1 MSKFFSIYF
10 FTQPFSINLINPIH
24 FRFGKKE
31 CVLFT
36 FNQSNLFKNQFL
48 MISTVK
54 IAIIGCGNLGASIA
68 NGLLMR
74 GDFDPK
80 NLTLTKR
87 NTASLA
93 EFEAKGVRVH
103 TDNAVAA
110 QYADI
115 ILLGVK
121 PYNVSTIL
129 KEIKPALD
137 PKKQI
142 IISLATGVTLKEMY
156 EVIDPKTVTFRAM
169 PNIAADIQESIT
181 CVCQEQ
187 ASPMQVEMVQE
198 LFDSIGFTITIDES
212 LMEAATVLGAC
223 GIAYV
228 LRFMRAMIQ
237 GGIQIGFDSV
247 TASKI
252 VNQTVKGAAEL
263 MIQKNIHPEAAIDKV
278 TTPKGCTIVG
288 LNEME
293 HQGFSSAMVRGVIAS
308 YEKIEK

>member
-1 MSKFFSIYF
+1 MSKYFSKNIY
-10 FTQPFSINLINPIH
+10 SE
-24 FRFGKKE
+24 FRFIDRLNSNRFSCGKKDSLL
-31 CVLFT
+31 VT
-36 FNQSNLFKNQFL
+36 FNSSNLFKILFH

-74 GDFDPK
+74 SDFDPK

-87 NTASLA
+87 NTSTLA
-93 EFEAKGVRVH
+93 EFEAKGVHVH
-103 TDNAVAA
+103 TDNLIAA

-115 ILLGVK
+115 VLLGVK
-121 PYNVSTIL
+121 PYNVAKIL
-129 KEIKPALD
+129 EEIKPALD

-142 IISLATGVTLKEMY
+142 VVSLATGVTLKEMY

-181 CVCQEQ
+181 CICQEQ
-187 ASPMQVEMVQE
+187 ANPKEIEMITE

>member
-1 MSKFFSIYF
+1 MF
-10 FTQPFSINLINPIH
+10 
-24 FRFGKKE
+24 
-31 CVLFT
+31 
-36 FNQSNLFKNQFL
+36 SNL
-48 MISTVK
+48 K
-54 IAIIGCGNLGASIA
+54 IAIIGCGNLGTSIA

-74 GDFDPK
+74 SDFEPR

-93 EFEAKGVRVH
+93 EFEAKGAHVH
-103 TDNAVAA
+103 TDNSAA
-110 QYADI
+110 AKYADLV
-115 ILLGVK
+115 LLGVK
-121 PYNVSTIL
+121 PYNVGNIL
-129 KEIKPALD
+129 NEIKPALD
-137 PKKQI
+137 PSKQV
-142 IISLATGVTLKEMY
+142 IISLATGITLKEMY
-156 EVIDPKTVTFRAM
+156 EVLDPTTVAFRAM
-169 PNIAADIQESIT
+169 PNIAADIQESVT
-181 CVCQEQ
+181 CICHEQ
-187 ASPMQVEMVQE
+187 ANPVQLEQVKE
-198 LFDSIGFTITIDES
+198 LFNSIGFTISIDEN

-237 GGIQIGFDSV
+237 GGIQIGFDST

-308 YEKIEK
+308 YEKIAK

>member
-1 MSKFFSIYF
+1 
-10 FTQPFSINLINPIH
+10 
-24 FRFGKKE
+24 
-31 CVLFT
+31 
-36 FNQSNLFKNQFL
+36 
-48 MISTVK
+48 MISNVK
-54 IAIIGCGNLGASIA
+54 IAIIGCGNLGTSIA

-74 GDFDPK
+74 EDFDPK

-87 NTASLA
+87 NTTSLA
-93 EFEAKGVRVH
+93 EYEAKGVHVH
-103 TDNAVAA
+103 SDNVSAA
-110 QYADI
+110 KYADL

-121 PYNVSTIL
+121 PYNVANIL
-129 KEIKPALD
+129 SEIKPVLI
-137 PKKQI
+137 PEKQV

-156 EVIDPKTVTFRAM
+156 AVLDPKTVTFRAM

-181 CVCQEQ
+181 CICQEQ
-187 ASPMQVEMVQE
+187 ANPMQVETITE
-198 LFDSIGFTITIDES
+198 LFDSIGFTITIDET

-308 YEKIEK
+308 YDKIAK

>member
-1 MSKFFSIYF
+1 
-10 FTQPFSINLINPIH
+10 
-24 FRFGKKE
+24 
-31 CVLFT
+31 
-36 FNQSNLFKNQFL
+36 
-48 MISTVK
+48 MISKVK
-54 IAIIGCGNLGASIA
+54 IAIIGCGNLGTSIA
-68 NGLLMR
+68 NGLLKR
-74 GDFDPK
+74 EDFDPK

-87 NTASLA
+87 HVESLG
-93 EFEAKGVRVH
+93 EFAALGVHVLS
-103 TDNAVAA
+103 DNLSAA
-110 QYADI
+110 ADADI
-115 ILLGVK
+115 IILGVK
-121 PYNVSTIL
+121 PYNINPIL
-129 KEIKPALD
+129 NEIKPSLR
-137 PKKQI
+137 PRNQI
-142 IISLATGVTLKEMY
+142 IISLATGITFAEMY
-156 EVIDPKTVTFRAM
+156 QVIDTDSIAFRAM
-169 PNIAADIQESIT
+169 PNIAADIQESVT
-181 CVCQEQ
+181 CICAQNADADQIKTV
-187 ASPMQVEMVQE
+187 SE
-198 LFDSIGFTITIDES
+198 LFDGIGFTIPIDES

-308 YEKIEK
+308 YEKIAK

>member
-1 MSKFFSIYF
+1 MI
-10 FTQPFSINLINPIH
+10 
-24 FRFGKKE
+24 
-31 CVLFT
+31 
-36 FNQSNLFKNQFL
+36 SNL
-48 MISTVK
+48 K
-54 IAIIGCGNLGASIA
+54 IAIIGCGNLGTSIA
-68 NGLLMR
+68 SGLLMR
-74 GDFDPK
+74 GDFDPQ

-87 NTASLA
+87 NTSSLA
-93 EFEAKGVRVH
+93 EFQAKGVKVH
-103 TDNAVAA
+103 SDNASAA
-110 QYADI
+110 KNADLV
-115 ILLGVK
+115 LLGVK
-121 PYNVSTIL
+121 PYNVANIL
-129 KEIKPALD
+129 KEINPVLD

-156 EVIDPKTVTFRAM
+156 EVLDPKTVTFRAM

-181 CVCQEQ
+181 CICQQQ
-187 ASPMQVEMVQE
+187 ANPAQVEVIKE
-198 LFDSIGFTITIDES
+198 LFDSIGFTISIDES

>member
-1 MSKFFSIYF
+1 
-10 FTQPFSINLINPIH
+10 
-24 FRFGKKE
+24 
-31 CVLFT
+31 
-36 FNQSNLFKNQFL
+36 
-48 MISTVK
+48 MISNMK

-68 NGLLMR
+68 NGLLR
-74 GDFDPK
+74 REDFDPK

-87 NTASLA
+87 HLESLSA
-93 EFEAKGVRVH
+93 YAVLGVNVQS
-103 TDNAVAA
+103 DNLSAAA
-110 QYADI
+110 QADI
-115 ILLGVK
+115 VILGVK
-121 PYNVSTIL
+121 PYNIAPIL
-129 KEIKPALD
+129 NEIKPALD

-142 IISLATGVTLKEMY
+142 IISLATGITLAEMY
-156 EVIDPKTVTFRAM
+156 EVVDPSTITFRAM
-169 PNIAADIQESIT
+169 PNIAADIQESVT
-181 CVCQEQ
+181 CICAQNANAEQ
-187 ASPMQVEMVQE
+187 IGLVSE
-198 LFDSIGFTITIDES
+198 LFDGIGFTIPIDES

-263 MIQKNIHPEAAIDKV
+263 MIQKNMHPEAAIDKV

-308 YEKIEK
+308 YEKIAK

>member
-1 MSKFFSIYF
+1 MI
-10 FTQPFSINLINPIH
+10 
-24 FRFGKKE
+24 
-31 CVLFT
+31 
-36 FNQSNLFKNQFL
+36 SNL
-48 MISTVK
+48 K
-54 IAIIGCGNLGASIA
+54 IAIIGCGNLGTSIA
-68 NGLLMR
+68 SGLLMR
-74 GDFDPK
+74 ADFDPK

-87 NTASLA
+87 NTVSLA
-93 EFEAKGVRVH
+93 EFEAKGVHVH
-103 TDNAVAA
+103 SDNLLAA
-110 QYADI
+110 QYADLV
-115 ILLGVK
+115 LLGVK
-121 PYNVSTIL
+121 PYNVINIL
-129 KEIKPALD
+129 KEIQPGLD
-137 PKKQI
+137 PAKQT
-142 IISLATGVTLKEMY
+142 IISLATGITLKEMY
-156 EVIDPKTVTFRAM
+156 SVLAPGTVTFRAM

-181 CVCQEQ
+181 CICHEQ
-187 ASPMQVEMVQE
+187 AAPDQVEQVKE
-198 LFDSIGFTITIDES
+198 LFDSIGFTISIDEN

-263 MIQKNIHPEAAIDKV
+263 MIQKNVHPEAAIDKV

-308 YEKIEK
+308 YDKIAK

>member
-1 MSKFFSIYF
+1 MI
-10 FTQPFSINLINPIH
+10 
-24 FRFGKKE
+24 
-31 CVLFT
+31 
-36 FNQSNLFKNQFL
+36 SNL
-48 MISTVK
+48 K
-54 IAIIGCGNLGASIA
+54 IAIIGCGNLGTSIA
-68 NGLLMR
+68 NGLLAL
-74 GDFDPK
+74 DNFNPQ

-87 NTASLA
+87 NTSSLS
-93 EFEAKGVRVH
+93 EFEAKGVHVH
-103 TDNAVAA
+103 TENSTAA
-110 QYADI
+110 QYADLV
-115 ILLGVK
+115 LLGVK
-121 PYNVSTIL
+121 PYNVSNIL
-129 KEIKPALD
+129 KEINPVLD

-142 IISLATGVTLKEMY
+142 IISLATGITLDEMY
-156 EVIDPKTVTFRAM
+156 TVIDPATVAFRAM

-181 CVCQEQ
+181 CICQRQ
-187 ASPMQVEMVQE
+187 ASPVQIEMVKK
-198 LFDSIGFTITIDES
+198 LFDSIGITISIDES

-237 GGIQIGFDSV
+237 GGIQIGFDAL

-293 HQGFSSAMVRGVIAS
+293 HRGFSSAMVRGVIAS
-308 YEKIEK
+308 YEKIGK

>member
-1 MSKFFSIYF
+1 MI
-10 FTQPFSINLINPIH
+10 
-24 FRFGKKE
+24 
-31 CVLFT
+31 
-36 FNQSNLFKNQFL
+36 SNL
-48 MISTVK
+48 K
-54 IAIIGCGNLGASIA
+54 IAIIGCGNLGSSIA
-68 NGLLMR
+68 NGLVMR
-74 GDFDPK
+74 ADFDPK

-87 NTASLA
+87 NTSSLK
-93 EFEAKGVRVH
+93 EFEDKGVQVCS
-103 TDNAVAA
+103 DNIDAA
-110 QYADI
+110 RNADLV
-115 ILLGVK
+115 LLGVK
-121 PYNVSTIL
+121 PYNVGNIL
-129 KEIKPALD
+129 REIYPVLD
-137 PKKQI
+137 PKRQT

-156 EVIDPKTVTFRAM
+156 EVLAPTTVTFRAM
-169 PNIAADIQESIT
+169 PNIAADIQESVT
-181 CVCQEQ
+181 CICHEQ
-187 ASPMQVEMVQE
+187 AAPVQVEQVKE
-198 LFDSIGFTITIDES
+198 LFDSIGFTISIDET

-308 YEKIEK
+308 YDKIAK

>member
-1 MSKFFSIYF
+1 
-10 FTQPFSINLINPIH
+10 
-24 FRFGKKE
+24 
-31 CVLFT
+31 
-36 FNQSNLFKNQFL
+36 
-48 MISTVK
+48 MISKVK

-87 NTASLA
+87 NTSSLS
-93 EFEAKGVRVH
+93 EFEAKGVHVH
-103 TDNAVAA
+103 TDNVAA
-110 QYADI
+110 AKYSDL

-121 PYNVSTIL
+121 PFNVTHIL
-129 KEIKPALD
+129 KEINPVLNPD
-137 PKKQI
+137 KKV
-142 IISLATGVTLKEMY
+142 IISLATGVSLKEMY
-156 EVIDPKTVTFRAM
+156 EVLDSKTVVFRAM

-181 CVCQEQ
+181 CICHEQ
-187 ASPMQVEMVQE
+187 ANPYQVEMIKE
-198 LFDSIGFTITIDES
+198 LFDSIGFTISIDEN

-308 YEKIEK
+308 YEKIGK

>member
-1 MSKFFSIYF
+1 
-10 FTQPFSINLINPIH
+10 
-24 FRFGKKE
+24 
-31 CVLFT
+31 
-36 FNQSNLFKNQFL
+36 

-54 IAIIGCGNLGASIA
+54 IAIIGCGNLGSSIA
-68 NGLLMR
+68 NGLLKR
-74 GDFDPK
+74 NDFDPK

-87 NTASLA
+87 NTASLS
-93 EFEAKGVRVH
+93 EFADQGVRLLS
-103 TDNAVAA
+103 DNPEAA
-110 QYADI
+110 SNADI
-115 ILLGVK
+115 IILGVK
-121 PYNVSTIL
+121 PYTIIPIL
-129 KEIKPALD
+129 NEIIPVLD
-137 PKKQI
+137 PSRQI
-142 IISLATGVTLKEMY
+142 IISLATGIALSEMY
-156 EVIDPKTVTFRAM
+156 HVVDPKTVTFRAM
-169 PNIAADIQESIT
+169 PNIAADIQESVT
-181 CVCQEQ
+181 CICSEQ
-187 ASPMQVEMVQE
+187 ATPAQIDMVRE
-198 LFDSIGFTITIDES
+198 LFDGIGFTIPIDEN

-263 MIQKNIHPEAAIDKV
+263 MIQKDMHPEAAIDKV

-308 YEKIEK
+308 YDKIAK

>member
-1 MSKFFSIYF
+1 
-10 FTQPFSINLINPIH
+10 
-24 FRFGKKE
+24 
-31 CVLFT
+31 
-36 FNQSNLFKNQFL
+36 
-48 MISTVK
+48 MISNVK
-54 IAIIGCGNLGASIA
+54 IAIIGCGNLGTSIA
-68 NGLLMR
+68 SGLLMQS
-74 GDFDPK
+74 DFDPK

-87 NTASLA
+87 NISVLT
-93 EFEAKGVRVH
+93 EFESKGVHVIS
-103 TDNAVAA
+103 DNPTAV
-110 QYADI
+110 QNADLV
-115 ILLGVK
+115 LLGVK
-121 PYNVSTIL
+121 PYNVANIL
-129 KEIKPALD
+129 KEINPLLD

-142 IISLATGVTLKEMY
+142 IISLATGITLADMY
-156 EVIDPKTVTFRAM
+156 EIIDPSSVAFRAM

-181 CVCQEQ
+181 CICHQNAKDEQ
-187 ASPMQVEMVQE
+187 VNLVKE
-198 LFDSIGFTITIDES
+198 LFDAIGFTIKIDEN

-237 GGIQIGFDSV
+237 GGIQIGFDAV

-263 MIQKNIHPEAAIDKV
+263 MIQKNIHPEAAIDRV